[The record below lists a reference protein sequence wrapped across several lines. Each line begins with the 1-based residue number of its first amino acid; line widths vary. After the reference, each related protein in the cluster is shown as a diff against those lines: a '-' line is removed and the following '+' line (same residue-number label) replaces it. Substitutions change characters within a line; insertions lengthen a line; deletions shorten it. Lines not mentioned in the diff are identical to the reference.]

1 MANEE
6 RVYFV
11 IDAKSFYASV
21 ECAERGLDPMT
32 TRLVV
37 ADATRT
43 EKTICL
49 AVSPA
54 LKKLGVKNR
63 CRLFEVPKDLNAIVA
78 RPQMKKYIQYA
89 AKIYGIYLKYIS
101 KDDIHAYS
109 IDEFIID
116 VTTYLK
122 LYKVRAREFAEK
134 LMDEV
139 YENCHIPLTCGIGT
153 NMYLAKVALGI
164 TAKHSKG
171 RVAWLN
177 EEKFN
182 RTLANHRPLT
192 DFWGLSRGI
201 SSHLA
206 RLGIYDME
214 GILDCDPEL
223 LYKEFGV
230 NAELLIDHARGY
242 EPVTMK
248 DVKNYERKS
257 RSFSSGQ
264 VFGCGKTKKQ
274 ARLIFMEM
282 IENLSISLAKE
293 RQVTDLVALSARLE
307 SGEPIHGS
315 IRLSNRTSLPKY
327 MRNDALTLFDSI
339 VPYDELITGLYVGFG
354 DVTDESKEYY
364 DLFTDMSEVEKD
376 KAVRESMLDISGKY
390 GKNSVLLAH
399 DFSEDA
405 TQRERNEM
413 IGGHYGGKE

>member
-1 MANEE
+1 MAAED

-37 ADATRT
+37 ADISRT

-54 LKKLGVKNR
+54 LKALGVKNR
-63 CRLFEVPKDLNAIVA
+63 CRLFDVPKDLDPIIAK
-78 RPQMKKYIQYA
+78 PQMRKYIDYA
-89 AKIYGIYLKYIS
+89 ASIYGIYLKYIS
-101 KDDIHAYS
+101 AEDIHVYS
-109 IDEFIID
+109 IDECIID
-116 VTTYLK
+116 VTSYLK
-122 LYKVRAREFAEK
+122 LYKVRARAFAEK

-139 YENCHIPLTCGIGT
+139 YEKYHIPMTCGIGT
-153 NMYLAKVALGI
+153 NMYLAKIALGI

-182 RTLANHRPLT
+182 ATLKNHRPLT
-192 DFWGLSRGI
+192 DFWGISRGI
-201 SSHLA
+201 SAHLA
-206 RLGIYDME
+206 KLGIYDME
-214 GILDCDPEL
+214 GITKCDPDI

-230 NAELLIDHARGY
+230 NAELIIDHASGI
-242 EPVTMK
+242 EPVTMA
-248 DVKNYERKS
+248 DIKNYQGKS
-257 RSFSSGQ
+257 KSYTSGQ
-264 VFGCGKTKKQ
+264 VFSSGKTKKQ

-282 IENLSISLAKE
+282 IENLSISLGRAHE
-293 RQVTDLVALSARLE
+293 ITNQVVINARVE
-307 SGEPIHGS
+307 SGKPIHGS
-315 IRLSNRTSLPKY
+315 IRLDCRTNLAKFI
-327 MRNDALTLFDSI
+327 RKGALELFDSI
-339 VPYDELITGLYVGFG
+339 IPDDDLIHGLYIGFG
-354 DVTDESKEYY
+354 ELTDESKEYY
-364 DLFTDMSEVEKD
+364 DIFTDPAEVEKE
-376 KAVRESMLDISGKY
+376 KAVRDSMLDISGKY

-413 IGGHYGGKE
+413 IGGHYAGKE

>member
-1 MANEE
+1 
-6 RVYFV
+6 
-11 IDAKSFYASV
+11 
-21 ECAERGLDPMT
+21 
-32 TRLVV
+32 
-37 ADATRT
+37 
-43 EKTICL
+43 
-49 AVSPA
+49 
-54 LKKLGVKNR
+54 
-63 CRLFEVPKDLNAIVA
+63 
-78 RPQMKKYIQYA
+78 
-89 AKIYGIYLKYIS
+89 LKYIS

-282 IENLSISLAKE
+282 IENLSISLAKD